1 MTAVKRRFG
10 GRKTREGTVVSDKM
24 EQTVVVAVQTS
35 HRHPLYKKTIRRVR
49 KFMAHDE
56 SGDTRIGDIVRIV
69 EIAPISRHKR
79 WGVAEVLQKAELPE
93 LPPEQIDLE
102 ILGEVKAEEEEA
114 PLAEATVAAAP
125 GSETGAESS
134 PEVATEEPQDA
145 PETET
150 PEAENPAAEVETDTA
165 EVETDTAEI
174 EPGETVANEAEVTT
188 EAAETPEAEETT
200 EDEEAK

>member
-79 WGVAEVLQKAELPE
+79 WGVAEVLQRAELPE

-102 ILGEVKAEEEEA
+102 ILGEVKAEEDVKDEEA
-114 PLAEATVAAAP
+114 TLAEATVAAAP

-134 PEVATEEPQDA
+134 PDVATEEPQDA

-150 PEAENPAAEVETDTA
+150 PEAETPAA